1 MRKGQPAALDVRAI
15 FEAAHDAIDKHE
27 HMERWAEIV
36 NAAFVPDSW
45 HEAPKEGEPWFWHA
59 SSLCQCPREAILKR
73 AKLATDGI
81 RVESQNTF
89 AIGHT
94 YHALAQFGM
103 ELLGQYPEVHTEIGS
118 KHRTLPL
125 TARADLIYKHEDEWY
140 IVDWK
145 TESSFAGKHRREEAT
160 NGTTA
165 RHEHQIQVTA
175 GAMCLEDHDQ
185 SGDVI
190 GAPLPRFDRGWVIY
204 INKESGEIDQQP
216 VEITAE
222 LRREVDHRLADL
234 ENAWLDAALNGILPP
249 LLPDEEKTGR
259 DRKKYMAPAWQ
270 CRPRSDS
277 DPKGLYCQ
285 ARSQC
290 FKLKEQG
297 Q

>member
-1 MRKGQPAALDVRAI
+1 MRKGQPAELDVRAI
-15 FEAAHDAIDKHE
+15 FTAAHDAIDAGE
-27 HMERWAEIV
+27 HMDRWAEIV
-36 NAAFVPDSW
+36 NAAFVPDGW
-45 HEAPKEGEPWFWHA
+45 HEQPKEGEPWFWHA

-81 RVESQNTF
+81 RVESKNTF

-103 ELLGQYPEVHTEIGS
+103 ELLGQYENIATEIGS
-118 KHRTLPL
+118 RHNTLPL
-125 TARADLIYKHEDEWY
+125 TARADLIYQHEDEWY

-175 GAMCLEDHDQ
+175 GAMVLENHDN
-185 SGDVI
+185 SGDLS
-190 GAPLPRFDRGWVIY
+190 GAQVLHFDRGWVVY

-216 VEITAE
+216 VNITDE
-222 LRREVDHRLADL
+222 LRFEVSKRVFDL
-234 ENAWLDAALNGILPP
+234 EEAWARAANDGILPP
-249 LLPDEEKTGR
+249 MLPDEEKTGR

-270 CRPRSDS
+270 CRPRSDT
-277 DPKGLYCQ
+277 DGRGLYCQ
-285 ARSQC
+285 ARSAC
-290 FKLKEQG
+290 FARKENQ
-297 Q
+297 